1 MSIESRSM
9 QYGGI
14 FGDWHIEKIL
24 GTGSGG
30 KSAVFSLYRDNNG
43 WREHSALKVVSL
55 IEERGSQDA
64 LPEFRRN
71 EYSTA
76 VREQRASADQE
87 VRLMDQ
93 LRGKTNIVD
102 YLDHRFF
109 SWSDSSGFGVDLL
122 IRMELLTDL
131 RSQLQQGN
139 LYSEAEIIKIG
150 KDICQA
156 LMICHGKNI
165 LHRDIKPENIFFNA
179 DKDFKLGDFGIS
191 KIMDVSASH
200 ASTGIGTPQYWAP
213 EQISGSYDVRV
224 DIYSLGL
231 VLYELANGNRLPF
244 ATTSYIR
251 EAEVQKRM
259 LGTPLPAP
267 SAAGAELAAVI
278 CKACAFQP
286 EDRYQSAEAFY
297 RDLDALSGVTA
308 APPWSSGSVPH
319 DSYGTVPAA
328 DAYATMAADVDY
340 GNTDWRADDP
350 WQYPQ
355 PAEDYDQPQQTEPLR
370 EDEKASKTGLILGI
384 VIGFLLLTILLFM
397 ILSSGGNRDDAAP
410 VKTTA
415 AADTAQAQ
423 IPQPQAT
430 TQAPTTVPAVSYR
443 ELMTQTM
450 SRTDPIGA
458 GGRQTTVILPNGT
471 AKSAGD
477 QGSGAYGD
485 VASFGA
491 TNTYGWSVLKSVSSG
506 DHFTIGLQH
515 SGTVLAT
522 GHNHYGQCNVYNW
535 RDIEAVIAGDCHT
548 VAIRKDGVL
557 LATGWNEDGQ
567 CNVHLL
573 AGTPENQPIA
583 VAAGYRHTVVLYEDG
598 TVKAIGG
605 NQDGQCNV
613 GNWADVIAIYAGA
626 NYTVGLRADGTVVAC
641 GRNEEGQCNVR
652 GWTNVAVLC
661 AGDTHTVALTHDG
674 QILSTGRANEGQ
686 LNFTGWDG
694 SKIIAINAGRNH
706 TVAITEDG
714 QILAVGENYYGQCN
728 IVWYTY
734 E

>member
-43 WREHSALKVVSL
+43 WREYSALKVVSL
-55 IEERGSQDA
+55 IEERGSQEA

-76 VREQRASADQE
+76 VREQRKSADQE

-109 SWSDSSGFGVDLL
+109 SWSDNSGFGVDLL
-122 IRMELLTDL
+122 IRMEQLTDL
-131 RSQLQQGN
+131 RSQLQQGTI
-139 LYSEAEIIKIG
+139 YSEAEIIKIG

-156 LMICHGKNI
+156 LIICHGKNI

-179 DKDFKLGDFGIS
+179 DRDFKLGDFGIS
-191 KIMDVSASH
+191 RIMDVSSSH

-213 EQISGSYDVRV
+213 EQISGSYDARV

-244 ATTSYIR
+244 AATSYIR
-251 EAEVQKRM
+251 ESEIQKRM

-267 SAAGAELAAVI
+267 SAASPELAGVI
-278 CKACAFQP
+278 CKACAFRP
-286 EDRYQSAEAFY
+286 EDRYESAEALY
-297 RDLDALSGVTA
+297 RDLDALSVGA
-308 APPWSSGSVPH
+308 APTWGAGSDLQ
-319 DSYGTVPAA
+319 DSYGTVPAM
-328 DAYATMAADVDY
+328 DAYSTMAADVDY
-340 GNTDWRADDP
+340 SNVDWRADQQ
-350 WQYPQ
+350 WQYRQPEEDPYAPPQ
-355 PAEDYDQPQQTEPLR
+355 SPEP
-370 EDEKASKTGLILGI
+370 EKKSSKAWLILLI
-384 VIGFLLLTILLFM
+384 VFGSLLLTVLLFM
-397 ILSSGGNRDDAAP
+397 ALSSGGNKEDPKD
-410 VKTTA
+410 TST
-415 AADTAQAQ
+415 ADTAPVQTQA
-423 IPQPQAT
+423 PLPQAT
-430 TQAPTTVPAVSYR
+430 TQAPTEAPSIDYR
-443 ELMTQTM
+443 ELMTQAM
-450 SRTDPIGA
+450 SPTDLIGA
-458 GGRQTTVILPNGT
+458 GGRQTTVILPNGM

-491 TNTYGWSVLKSVSSG
+491 ANTYGWNDLKSVSSG
-506 DHFTIGLQH
+506 DHFTLGLRCD
-515 SGTVLAT
+515 GTLVAV
-522 GHNHYGQCNVYNW
+522 GHNHYGQCNIYGW
-535 RDIEAVIAGDCHT
+535 TDIEAAIAGDCHT
-548 VAIRKDGVL
+548 VAIRRDGTL

-573 AGTPENQPIA
+573 AGTPDNKPMA

-605 NQDGQCNV
+605 NNHGQCNV
-613 GNWADVIAIYAGA
+613 SSWTDIIAVYAGA

-641 GRNEEGQCNVR
+641 GRNDEGQCNVG
-652 GWTNVAVLC
+652 GWTNVVTLC
-661 AGDTHTVALTHDG
+661 AGDTHTVALTADG
-674 QILSTGRANEGQ
+674 KILSTGRSVEGQ
-686 LNFTGWDG
+686 LNFSGWTGN
-694 SKIIAINAGRNH
+694 IIAINAGRNH
-706 TVAITEDG
+706 TVAITDDG
-714 QILAVGENYYGQCN
+714 RILATGENIYGQCN